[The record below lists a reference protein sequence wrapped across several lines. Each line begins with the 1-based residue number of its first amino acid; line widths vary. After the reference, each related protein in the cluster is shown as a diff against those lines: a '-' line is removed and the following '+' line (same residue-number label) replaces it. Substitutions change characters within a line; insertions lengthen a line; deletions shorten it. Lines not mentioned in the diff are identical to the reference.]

1 MESVPS
7 LPDVILGASVYKS
20 GDTSYIYVEQQDAA
34 LVFILL
40 VLLLLS
46 DSWNFSSLTSDNE
59 CIPELERTREC
70 SP

>member
-1 MESVPS
+1 MLFSVHLFTNLATPH
-7 LPDVILGASVYKS
+7 
-20 GDTSYIYVEQQDAA
+20 TYIYVEQQDAA

>member
-40 VLLLLS
+40 ATAIRFVELLKL
-46 DSWNFSSLTSDNE
+46 D
-59 CIPELERTREC
+59 IRQ
-70 SP
+70 